1 MKLPSNIFL
10 YHRFRFVILLSWLL
24 LRNSDCTSLRAAI
37 SNIGEGSLLNMSFDL
52 IGLSC
57 YIEIKQQD
65 GTSSDLSAVRKSQ
78 KTILPISLTFG
89 RQGGYHTITDRLQ
102 MPTRASRQTSR
113 SPSWP
118 GLTRRHTEKNT
129 RDPILV
135 NESTNNEINGST
147 TQGEWSVSK
156 LWCIENLELTTNPDQ
171 KTPNLG
177 VSDRVRLHVV
187 FVWADIPPR
196 APCWRSLVT
205 VQAAGPNISW
215 FDDMISHEYYQ
226 YHILLSH
233 IKQASTHLLFYYY
246 RS

>member
-1 MKLPSNIFL
+1 MYLRRYVSSSYLHSFL
-10 YHRFRFVILLSWLL
+10 IWSYLRIYFYFIDFDSLSCFLGCSFETRTVPRSE
-24 LRNSDCTSLRAAI
+24 LRSQI
-37 SNIGEGSLLNMSFDL
+37 WEGSLLNMSFDL

-118 GLTRRHTEKNT
+118 GLTRRHAEKNT

-156 LWCIENLELTTNPDQ
+156 LWCIENL
-171 KTPNLG
+171 
-177 VSDRVRLHVV
+177 VV
-187 FVWADIPPR
+187 
-196 APCWRSLVT
+196 
-205 VQAAGPNISW
+205 N
-215 FDDMISHEYYQ
+215 HE
-226 YHILLSH
+226 SRP
-233 IKQASTHLLFYYY
+233 KKPKF
-246 RS
+246 RG